1 MNRPLHVRFSGD
13 TTPSDELVKA
23 GQGATLL
30 IHEAT
35 MADDQTELAA
45 MKQHSTIGQAL
56 DIGKRMKAKNILL
69 THFSQRY
76 PKIPVLNPSSTI
88 PAARG
93 ALVTTDDD
101 FRFGPEATFPTA
113 ETETSH
119 SNAPTVP
126 PDNSDSDSDPIPI
139 VGLAFDCASIPIG
152 SMWKVNRYTPALEKL
167 FAETAIVGDEDEDL
181 ALIAAAMNIPSAAL
195 TGEPSFSTADPVHGA
210 KNPRAPETEAS
221 GSHHIQ
227 KKKKKQKQNV
237 A

>member
-1 MNRPLHVRFSGD
+1 MTI
-13 TTPSDELVKA
+13 TTHQNPFLVP
-23 GQGATLL
+23 
-30 IHEAT
+30 
-35 MADDQTELAA
+35 
-45 MKQHSTIGQAL
+45 
-56 DIGKRMKAKNILL
+56 RMKAKNILL

-76 PKIPVLNPSSTI
+76 PKIPVLNPSSTV
-88 PAARG
+88 PPGQG

-101 FRFGPEATFPTA
+101 FRFGPEATFSTP
-113 ETETSH
+113 ETEASQ

-126 PDNSDSDSDPIPI
+126 PDNSDSDSDPTPI

-152 SMWKVNRYTPALEKL
+152 SMWKVNRYTPALEQL

-195 TGEPSFSTADPVHGA
+195 TGESSFSSGDLVHGA
-210 KNPRAPETEAS
+210 KNPRAPEAEAS

-227 KKKKKQKQNV
+227 KRKKKQKKNV